1 MSYMLASEAQPDLD
15 VVRDEL
21 DYIQEKL
28 SILQAMKLPTP
39 EGNFNPQLE
48 AFRNTKLSKCLYGLI
63 TASRALAQRPD
74 QVELR
79 QQLQLAIDR
88 CCVLLGVQVPRL

>member
-1 MSYMLASEAQPDLD
+1 MSYMLASEAPVDPDA
-15 VVRDEL
+15 VRDEL

-28 SILQAMKLPTP
+28 SILQVMKLPTP
-39 EGNFNPQLE
+39 EGNVNPELE
-48 AFRNTKLSKCLYGLI
+48 RLRNKKLSRCLYGLLV
-63 TASRALAQRPD
+63 ASRALAQRPD